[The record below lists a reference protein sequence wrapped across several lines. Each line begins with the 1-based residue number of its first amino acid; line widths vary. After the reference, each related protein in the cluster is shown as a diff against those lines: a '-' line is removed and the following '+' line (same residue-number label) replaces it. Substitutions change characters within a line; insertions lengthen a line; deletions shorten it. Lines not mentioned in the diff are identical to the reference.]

1 MKMLTILNMNVDK
14 RNGRAA
20 AGRPTAVL
28 KSKGAPRTAPL
39 TEDQVYERIHGAV
52 LDHRLQPGTK
62 LKEIALAQV
71 FGVNRN
77 VVRKVLVR
85 LAFAKLID
93 LVPNRGATVASP
105 SVEESRDLFAA
116 RRAVEAAIVDAA
128 TRRITPAQLRAL
140 RALAS
145 REHEAYLGGELRK
158 GLKMSLQFHRDLAGV
173 AGNRVLAEF
182 LDQLV
187 ARTPLVV
194 LAYKGRQSDN
204 LCSIDDHA
212 EILDA
217 IATGDAAKSVAA
229 MTAHLA
235 NLEAQLDLEPGPEPA
250 EDLAQLFA
258 AAD

>member
-1 MKMLTILNMNVDK
+1 MYPMNVDK
-14 RNGRAA
+14 
-20 AGRPTAVL
+20 
-28 KSKGAPRTAPL
+28 KGARGAARRRVASTRRPKAPARPVVL
-39 TEDQVYERIHGAV
+39 TEDEVFDRIHGAV

-62 LKEIALAQV
+62 LKEVALAQV

-77 VVRKVLVR
+77 IVRKVLVR

-105 SVEESRDLFAA
+105 SVDESRDLFAG

-140 RALAS
+140 RALAAQ
-145 REHEAYLGGELRK
+145 EHDAYQRGEMRK
-158 GLKMSLQFHRDLAGV
+158 GLKMSLQFHRELAEV

-194 LAYKGRQSDN
+194 LAYRGRQSDN
-204 LCSIDDHA
+204 LCSIDDHTG
-212 EILDA
+212 ILDA
-217 IATGDAAKSVAA
+217 IASGNAAKAVAA
-229 MTAHLA
+229 MNAHLT
-235 NLEAQLDLEPGPEPA
+235 NLEGQLDLSSTTEVND
-250 EDLAQLFA
+250 DLAQLFA
-258 AAD
+258 AGDD

>member
-1 MKMLTILNMNVDK
+1 MNVDK
-14 RNGRAA
+14 RGAARSRGGPARRA
-20 AGRPTAVL
+20 
-28 KSKGAPRTAPL
+28 KAPARAPAL
-39 TEDQVYERIHGAV
+39 TEDDVFDRIHGAV

-62 LKEIALAQV
+62 LKEVALAEA
-71 FGVNRN
+71 FGVNRS
-77 VVRKVLVR
+77 VVRKVLAR
-85 LAFAKLID
+85 LAFARIVD

-105 SVEESRDLFAA
+105 SVDESRDLFAA

-140 RALAS
+140 RTLAS
-145 REHEAYLGGELRK
+145 QEHDAYERGEMRK
-158 GLKMSLQFHRDLAGV
+158 GLKMSLRFHRELAGV

-194 LAYKGRQSDN
+194 LAYRGRQSDN

-212 EILDA
+212 GILDA
-217 IATGDAAKSVAA
+217 IASGNAAKAVAA
-229 MTAHLA
+229 MNAHLA
-235 NLEAQLDLEPGPEPA
+235 NLEGQLDLEATADAG

-258 AAD
+258 AGDD